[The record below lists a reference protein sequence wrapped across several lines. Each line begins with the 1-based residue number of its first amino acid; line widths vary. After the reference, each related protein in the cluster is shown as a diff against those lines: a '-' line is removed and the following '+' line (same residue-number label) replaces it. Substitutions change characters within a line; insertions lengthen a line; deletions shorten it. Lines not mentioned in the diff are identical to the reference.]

1 MADAVLNQTLYQGE
15 KKLITHYQNVSDN
28 SGGTTTVVDV
38 SGLDADTLGNSC
50 ATVTLNK
57 IWFSVSMT
65 AKVDAVKL
73 MWDADT
79 DACFLTV
86 EQTGFLDYS
95 SIGGIKNNEA
105 TNFTGDVKIVMPA
118 CTANDS
124 ATITCEWLKNYQE
137 VANG

>member
-1 MADAVLNQTLYQGE
+1 MADVVLNQTLFEGD

-28 SGGTTTVVDV
+28 SGGTTKIVDV
-38 SGLDADTLGNSC
+38 SALTARQDGSTP

-57 IWFSVSMT
+57 IWYSVSMT

-79 DACFLTV
+79 DATFLTV
-86 EQTGFLDYS
+86 EGDGHLDYS

-105 TNFTGDVKIVMPA
+105 TNFTGDVVIVMPA

-124 ATITCEWLKNYQE
+124 ATITCEWLKNY
-137 VANG
+137 

>member
-1 MADAVLNQTLYQGE
+1 MADVVLNQTLFEGD

-28 SGGTTTVVDV
+28 SGGTTKIVDV
-38 SGLDADTLGNSC
+38 SALTARQNGTTP

-57 IWFSVSMT
+57 IWYSVSMT

-79 DACFLTV
+79 DATFLTV
-86 EQTGFLDYS
+86 EGDGHLDYS

-105 TNFTGDVKIVMPA
+105 TNFTGDVVIVMPA

-124 ATITCEWLKNYQE
+124 ATITCEWLKNY
-137 VANG
+137 

>member
-1 MADAVLNQTLYQGE
+1 MADVVLNQTLFEGD

-28 SGGTTTVVDV
+28 SGGTTKIVDV
-38 SGLDADTLGNSC
+38 SALTARQDGTTP

-57 IWFSVSMT
+57 IWYSVSMT
-65 AKVDAVKL
+65 AKVDSVKL

-79 DACFLTV
+79 DATFLTV
-86 EQTGFLDYS
+86 EGDGHLDYS

-105 TNFTGDVKIVMPA
+105 TNFTGDVVFVMPA

-124 ATITCEWLKNYQE
+124 ATITCEWLKNY
-137 VANG
+137 

>member
-1 MADAVLNQTLYQGE
+1 MADVVLNQTLFEGD
-15 KKLITHYQNVSDN
+15 KKIVTHYQNVSDN
-28 SGGTTTVVDV
+28 SGGTTKIVDV
-38 SGLDADTLGNSC
+38 SVLTARGDGATP

-57 IWFSVSMT
+57 IWYSVSMS

-79 DACFLTV
+79 DATFLTV
-86 EQTGFLDYS
+86 EGDGYLDYS

-105 TNFTGDVKIVMPA
+105 TNFTGDVVIVMPA

-124 ATITCEWLKNYQE
+124 ATITCEWLKNY
-137 VANG
+137 

>member
-1 MADAVLNQTLYQGE
+1 MADVVLNQTLFEGD

-28 SGGTTTVVDV
+28 SGGTTKIVDV
-38 SGLDADTLGNSC
+38 SALTARQNGSTP

-57 IWFSVSMT
+57 IWYSVSMT

-79 DACFLTV
+79 DATFLTV
-86 EQTGFLDYS
+86 EGDGHLDYS

-105 TNFTGDVKIVMPA
+105 TNFTGDVVIVMPA

-124 ATITCEWLKNYQE
+124 ATITCEWLKNY
-137 VANG
+137 

>member
-1 MADAVLNQTLYQGE
+1 MADVVLNQTLFEGD

-28 SGGTTTVVDV
+28 TGGTTKIVDV
-38 SGLDADTLGNSC
+38 SALTPRQDGATPS
-50 ATVTLNK
+50 TVTLNK
-57 IWFSVSMT
+57 IWYSVSMT

-79 DACFLTV
+79 DATFLTV
-86 EQTGFLDYS
+86 EGDGYLDYS

-105 TNFTGDVKIVMPA
+105 TNFTGDVVFVMPA

-124 ATITCEWLKNYQE
+124 ATITCEWIKNY
-137 VANG
+137 

>member
-1 MADAVLNQTLYQGE
+1 MADVVLNQTLFEGD

-28 SGGTTTVVDV
+28 TGGTTKIVDV
-38 SGLDADTLGNSC
+38 SALTARQDGSTP

-57 IWFSVSMT
+57 IWYSVSMT

-79 DACFLTV
+79 DATFLTV
-86 EQTGFLDYS
+86 EGDGHLDYS
-95 SIGGIKNNEA
+95 SIGGIKNNQA
-105 TNFTGDVKIVMPA
+105 TNFTGDVVIVMPA

-124 ATITCEWLKNYQE
+124 ATITCEWIKTY
-137 VANG
+137 